1 MVGSE
6 VRFFTRLQTNKKNIT
21 MYNIN
26 NPSNWSWSKAFDE
39 MNQTVNQAELTQQCI
54 NHVLNYPGEANG
66 VFMTLNKTQQ
76 DDVYELLNQIL

>member
-1 MVGSE
+1 
-6 VRFFTRLQTNKKNIT
+6 

-39 MNQTVNQAELTQQCI
+39 MDKIVNQAELEQQII

-66 VFMTLNKTQQ
+66 IFMTLSKSQQ
-76 DDVYELLNQIL
+76 DDVYELLNQVL

>member
-1 MVGSE
+1 MFPNDNGNNN
-6 VRFFTRLQTNKKNIT
+6 RIKKIT
-21 MYNIN
+21 MYNPN

>member
-1 MVGSE
+1 
-6 VRFFTRLQTNKKNIT
+6 
-21 MYNIN
+21 MYNTN

-39 MNQTVNQAELTQQCI
+39 MEKTVNQAELTQQCI

-66 VFMTLNKTQQ
+66 LYMSLTKTQQ

>member
-1 MVGSE
+1 
-6 VRFFTRLQTNKKNIT
+6 
-21 MYNIN
+21 MYNPN

-66 VFMTLNKTQQ
+66 LYMSLTKTQQ
-76 DDVYELLNQIL
+76 DDVYELLNQML